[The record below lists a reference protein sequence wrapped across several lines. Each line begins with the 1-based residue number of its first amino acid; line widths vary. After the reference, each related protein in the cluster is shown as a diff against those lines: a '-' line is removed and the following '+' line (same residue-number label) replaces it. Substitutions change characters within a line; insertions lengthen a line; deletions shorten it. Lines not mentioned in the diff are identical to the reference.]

1 MTDQHEKLREVSW
14 NELFRWLVLL
24 RAVRIALLARV
35 LVLGALGLAAT
46 ALGWWAI
53 DWALSGTTDPVV
65 KGPEWRTTM
74 SGWLWDTS
82 PEFSIVTSAQSADAL
97 FRQVASGLA
106 EAPVSLWL
114 YLTRPFINLFDGDLT
129 GVGFVYFALCG
140 VWELLVWA
148 VFGGA
153 IARIAA
159 LKFTRDE
166 APDFPGALR
175 HSISKISSYG
185 MAPLL
190 ALAGAAVFGLQLVIL
205 GWVMQLDF
213 LAMVAGIVWPFTL
226 LLGLLMAILLIGA
239 LAGWPLMWATVGVE
253 GTDAFDALSRSYA
266 YVYQRPLRLLW
277 YVLFAAVLAAV
288 SMFIV
293 KLFATSAIS
302 LGNWAVSWGLDDA
315 AYRRVVNPLP
325 DQEGTYY
332 SATDTSE
339 SSPPVDSGAMP
350 VEDGPQLHS
359 ATVTASEGG
368 SADPQPQELAGTEWM
383 AAKAIRFWKSL
394 LGALAAGYQ
403 AGFLFVAAVGVYLL
417 LRKDIDGAEM
427 DEVYVEDEPE
437 FGVPPLADDHGTG
450 VPEVHSDLAAS
461 TETSPSL

>member
-1 MTDQHEKLREVSW
+1 MIDQHEKLREVSW

-35 LVLGALGLAAT
+35 LVLGAMGLTAT

-53 DWALSGTTDPVV
+53 DYLFTGTTDPVV
-65 KGPEWRTTM
+65 KGAEWRTTV

-97 FRQVASGLA
+97 FRQVSSGLA

-114 YLTRPFINLFDGDLT
+114 YLTRPFINMFHGDLT
-129 GVGFVYFALCG
+129 GVGFLYFALCG
-140 VWELLVWA
+140 IWELLVWG

-166 APDFPGALR
+166 APDLPGALR
-175 HSISKISSYG
+175 HSVSKVSSYS

-190 ALAGAAVFGLQLVIL
+190 ALAGAAVFGVQLAIL

-213 LAMVAGIVWPFTL
+213 LAMVAGFAWPFTL

-302 LGNWAVSWGLDDA
+302 LGNWSVSWGLDEA
-315 AYRRVVNPLP
+315 SYRRVVNPIP
-325 DQEGTYY
+325 GVPVAEPSVGAASAAIPANSEIAVEEGPALTGE
-332 SATDTSE
+332 AA
-339 SSPPVDSGAMP
+339 PK
-350 VEDGPQLHS
+350 
-359 ATVTASEGG
+359 
-368 SADPQPQELAGTEWM
+368 ELAGSEWM

-437 FGVPPLADDHGTG
+437 FGMPPLADDQVTG
-450 VPEVHSDLAAS
+450 VPEVHSDLASS
-461 TETSPSL
+461 TETSTSL

>member
-1 MTDQHEKLREVSW
+1 MTNQQEKLREVSW

-24 RAVRIALLARV
+24 RAVRIALMARV
-35 LVLGALGLAAT
+35 LVLGALGLTAT

-53 DWALSGTTDPVV
+53 DYLFASTTDPVV
-65 KGPEWRTTM
+65 TGSDWRNTV

-97 FRQVASGLA
+97 FRQVVSGLA
-106 EAPVSLWL
+106 EAPASLWL
-114 YLTRPFINLFDGDLT
+114 YLTRPFINMFHGDLT
-129 GVGFVYFALCG
+129 GTGFFYFALCG
-140 VWELLVWA
+140 VWELLVWGI
-148 VFGGA
+148 FGGA

-166 APDFPGALR
+166 APDLPGALR
-175 HSISKISSYG
+175 HSWSKFSSYS

-190 ALAGAAVFGLQLVIL
+190 ALAGAAVFGVQLAAL
-205 GWVMQLDF
+205 GWIMQLDF
-213 LAMVAGIVWPFTL
+213 LAVVAGFIWPFTL

-302 LGNWAVSWGLDDA
+302 LGNWSVSWGLDEA
-315 AYRRVVNPLP
+315 EYRRIVNPIPGEAGGDGTLTINSGTTQLVTP
-325 DQEGTYY
+325 AEGPAL
-332 SATDTSE
+332 SVEAA
-339 SSPPVDSGAMP
+339 VD
-350 VEDGPQLHS
+350 DG
-359 ATVTASEGG
+359 T
-368 SADPQPQELAGTEWM
+368 QELAGSEWL

-437 FGVPPLADDHGTG
+437 FGMPPLADDQVTG
-450 VPEVHSDLAAS
+450 VPEVHSDLASS
-461 TETSPSL
+461 TETSSGI